1 MAEPSGAAAVA
12 AVMHGR
18 VAVEPGGIVVAVVSG
33 GNVEPELLR
42 RALREG
48 APWP

>member
-12 AVMHGR
+12 ALMHGR
-18 VAVEPGGIVVAVVSG
+18 VPVKADETVVALISG
-33 GNVEPELLR
+33 GNVDDGMVV